1 MSILKQFG
9 IKNDLPDFSNHIRVG
24 RWLCAPDLFTF
35 DWVDVLEITKT
46 EEGLNCPIVDSK
58 LNKELRQGVYQL
70 IYKDAV
76 IKNGCFG
83 EGMSK
88 GVKSRFNGYRS
99 MINRLDIA
107 RQDVSKRNGSYNT
120 INLLD
125 LKLIPGDTVQVRA
138 VGFPDDTFID
148 NLPWKVDLYVIEAY
162 LKELHKD
169 TIWLI

>member
-1 MSILKQFG
+1 
-9 IKNDLPDFSNHIRVG
+9 
-24 RWLCAPDLFTF
+24 
-35 DWVDVLEITKT
+35 
-46 EEGLNCPIVDSK
+46 
-58 LNKELRQGVYQL
+58 
-70 IYKDAV
+70 
-76 IKNGCFG
+76 
-83 EGMSK
+83 
-88 GVKSRFNGYRS
+88 